1 MLDVEDVPYVWH
13 NAVVAIP
20 TAETKGSTKGELS
33 AAHLVDEVERTL
45 ARSPEM
51 TARIREP
58 NLLAAREA
66 AGRLYDLIGR
76 VGSKTVLIEVKGSEA
91 AVAEARRRGS
101 QRTRTTDETAMER
114 LTWKLAGRALL
125 RCFDA
130 FLALVTQ
137 QAELAA
143 LDLVDAWLVEAQ
155 NLAGSEGGEA
165 RAWGPTLEELR
176 SETARRRGRQH
187 RTLAEVLESPEWLV
201 LFSQAA
207 EEVIARSWSEGQAR
221 TALRSLMTHLD
232 LGQDELG
239 RLFGVSGETVR
250 RWERGKSRISSG
262 SEAAILAVDSAA
274 RRLLEIF
281 RPGRLALVL
290 RRKAELFEGETA
302 LEWILRGRV
311 DEVVERYER
320 TFLYQA

>member
-1 MLDVEDVPYVWH
+1 VS
-13 NAVVAIP
+13 AVSEALRDIS
-20 TAETKGSTKGELS
+20 ETLS
-33 AAHLVDEVERTL
+33 EPLASRTL
-45 ARSPEM
+45 LRSFG
-51 TARIREP
+51 TFQA
-58 NLLAAREA
+58 L
-66 AGRLYDLIGR
+66 RLQQN
-76 VGSKTVLIEVKGSEA
+76 EEA
-91 AVAEARRRGS
+91 AVQLTES
-101 QRTRTTDETAMER
+101 ILDEFER
-114 LTWKLAGRALL
+114 SSL
-125 RCFDA
+125 REFRD
-130 FLALVTQ
+130 
-137 QAELAA
+137 A
-143 LDLVDAWLVEAQ
+143 LDAYARTLVGIRREVAV
-155 NLAGSEGGEA
+155 
-165 RAWGPTLEELR
+165 RREELP
-176 SETARRRGRQH
+176 SPEIAETQD
-187 RTLAEVLESPEWLV
+187 VEWLV
-201 LFSQAA
+201 LFSQAV
-207 EEVIARSWSEGQAR
+207 EEAISRAATEGQAR

>member
-1 MLDVEDVPYVWH
+1 MWH
-13 NAVVAIP
+13 NTEMAVP
-20 TAETKGSTKGELS
+20 TTEANRSAKGELS
-33 AAHLVDEVERTL
+33 VSQLIDEIERVL
-45 ARSPEM
+45 ADSPKIAGRSG
-51 TARIREP
+51 IP
-58 NLLAAREA
+58 NLPAAREA
-66 AGRLYDLIGR
+66 AGRMFDAIAQIGSR
-76 VGSKTVLIEVKGSEA
+76 VRKQEEIVAAQVAGQVGNLTLLRSFAAFSALVRRQP
-91 AVAEARRRGS
+91 AVA
-101 QRTRTTDETAMER
+101 
-114 LTWKLAGRALL
+114 
-125 RCFDA
+125 A
-130 FLALVTQ
+130 FH
-137 QAELAA
+137 
-143 LDLVDAWLVEAQ
+143 LVDAWLDEARIIGAEGSGKTMF
-155 NLAGSEGGEA
+155 LATMRTELSDEAATRSRDRRGSESA
-165 RAWGPTLEELR
+165 VP
-176 SETARRRGRQH
+176 
-187 RTLAEVLESPEWLV
+187 ESSEWLV